1 MRIGKEFLSFAV
13 VGAIGFVV
21 DVGVLYLASPHLGW
35 YGGRVLS
42 WTAAATV
49 TWLLN
54 RHFTFRTRQSGASI
68 AREYAHYMLTMLG
81 GALVNYA
88 AYVLT
93 LHWVGGSWGPALGV
107 AVGSCAGLVVNFLS
121 ARYLVFRAA
130 REH

>member
-1 MRIGKEFLSFAV
+1 MKIGKEFLAFAV

-42 WTAAATV
+42 WTAAATA

-54 RHFTFRTRQSGASI
+54 RRITFRARRSGASI
-68 AREYAHYMLTMLG
+68 VREYTHYMLTMLG

-93 LHWVGGSWGPALGV
+93 LHWVGGSGGPALGV
-107 AVGSCAGLVVNFLS
+107 AVGSGAGLVVNFLA
-121 ARYLVFRAA
+121 ARHLVFK
-130 REH
+130 

>member
-1 MRIGKEFLSFAV
+1 MRIGREFLSFAI
-13 VGAIGFVV
+13 VGALGFVV

-35 YGGRVLS
+35 YGGRIVS
-42 WTAAATV
+42 WWVAATA

-54 RHFTFRTRQSGASI
+54 RHFTFRARPSGRSI
-68 AREYAHYMLTMLG
+68 ALEYAHYMLTMAG

-93 LHWVGGSWGPALGV
+93 LRWAGGAWGPALGV
-107 AVGSCAGLVVNFLS
+107 AVGSCAGLAVNFLS

-130 REH
+130 RRP

>member
-1 MRIGKEFLSFAV
+1 MRIGKEFLSFAI

-54 RHFTFRTRQSGASI
+54 RHFTFRARRSGASI
-68 AREYAHYMLTMLG
+68 VREYAHYMLTMIG
-81 GALVNYA
+81 GAVINYA

-93 LHWVGGSWGPALGV
+93 LHWVSGSWGPALGV
-107 AVGSCAGLVVNFLS
+107 AVGSGAGLVVNFIS

>member
-1 MRIGKEFLSFAV
+1 MKIGKEFLSFAI

-21 DVGVLYLASPHLGW
+21 DVGVLYIAAPHLGW

-42 WTAAATV
+42 WTAAATA

-54 RHFTFRTRQSGASI
+54 RRVTFRGRHSGTSI
-68 AREYAHYMLTMLG
+68 ASEYLRYMLTMLG

-93 LHWVGGSWGPALGV
+93 MHWVSGSWAPALGV

-121 ARYLVFRAA
+121 ARYLVFRAV
-130 REH
+130 HKN

>member
-1 MRIGKEFLSFAV
+1 MKSGREFLSFGV
-13 VGAIGFVV
+13 VGAIGFVA

-42 WTAAATV
+42 WTAAATA

-54 RHFTFRTRQSGASI
+54 RHFTFRARRSGASI
-68 AREYAHYMLTMLG
+68 AREYLHYMLTMLG

-107 AVGSCAGLVVNFLS
+107 AAGSCAGLVVNFAS